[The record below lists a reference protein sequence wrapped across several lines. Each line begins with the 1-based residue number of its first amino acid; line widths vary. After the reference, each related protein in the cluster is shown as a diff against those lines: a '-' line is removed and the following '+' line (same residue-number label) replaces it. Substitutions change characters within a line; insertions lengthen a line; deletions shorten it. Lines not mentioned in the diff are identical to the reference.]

1 MRIVAGSIHDAMEK
15 PVAAFLFWRNHNKF
29 LFHLIALIILIIL
42 LPYFEQ
48 NFIDETFINIL
59 LAIVLISGVY
69 AVSDTIRKLGIALVL
84 GVPSIILGWMYLSN
98 KVILYEF
105 IASVF
110 SLLFFAFVTI
120 TILLSI
126 LREKNVCRD
135 TLFGSICV
143 YILLGITWAVG
154 YMVLEMAIPNSFAVA
169 GLPGAGHLNTFS
181 DYILYSFSNLT
192 LLGSNGGLAVSS
204 TAITMVTFE
213 AICGT
218 IYIAVLIAWLIG
230 AYPHSP
236 GKQG

>member
-1 MRIVAGSIHDAMEK
+1 MVAGSIHEMMKK
-15 PVAAFLFWRNHNKF
+15 PVAAFLCWRNQNKF

-48 NFIDETFINIL
+48 NFIDETFINIFFI
-59 LAIVLISGVY
+59 IVLISGVY

-84 GVPSIILGWMYLSN
+84 VVPFIVFVWMYLST

-110 SLLFFAFVTI
+110 SLIFFAFATI

-135 TLFGSICV
+135 TVFGSICV
-143 YILLGITWAVG
+143 YLLLGITWAVG
-154 YMVLEMAIPNSFAVA
+154 YKVLEMAVPKSFIVA
-169 GLPGAGHLNTFS
+169 GLPGTSHLHTFS

-192 LLGSNGGLAVSS
+192 LLGSDAGLAVSS
-204 TAITMVTFE
+204 TALTMVTFE

-218 IYIAVLIAWLIG
+218 LYIAVLIAWLIG
-230 AYPHSP
+230 AYPHAT
-236 GKQG
+236 GKE